1 MIVGELILT
10 LVLLSGAGFMIRSFM
25 QLYAMDFG
33 IEAEGIATMEIYLP
47 LTQYPELEP
56 RWELYQAFLD
66 RVSTAPEIHSGAL
79 VTALP
84 AGGGGGSPLE
94 LDGVALEEDV
104 ARPITTL
111 LTASEGYFEA
121 VGIDLLRGRSF
132 VGGDGAPGAE
142 VAIVNQRFVE
152 LHFPDGDPIG
162 RQIRVAYEGH
172 PIADAPWLTVVG
184 VTPTI
189 RQAALEERQ
198 PDPVVY
204 LPLQM
209 NPSRTTFF
217 VARTRTGIAAVA
229 PAVRESMR
237 LVNPDLPVFNVR
249 TLEDALAEG
258 RWAHRTF
265 GTMFGFFAAIAL
277 ILSAV
282 GLYSVTAHSVI
293 QRIREFAIRVS
304 LGAEP
309 RHISWLA
316 LRRVLIQLSIGL
328 PLGMLG
334 AFGVGRLLES
344 LLVQTGPA
352 DPLTLGGVVLL
363 MGVVAVL
370 ACLWPAARAG
380 RVDPV
385 TVLRVE

>member
-1 MIVGELILT
+1 
-10 LVLLSGAGFMIRSFM
+10 
-25 QLYAMDFG
+25 
-33 IEAEGIATMEIYLP
+33 
-47 LTQYPELEP
+47 
-56 RWELYQAFLD
+56 
-66 RVSTAPEIHSGAL
+66 
-79 VTALP
+79 
-84 AGGGGGSPLE
+84 
-94 LDGVALEEDV
+94 
-104 ARPITTL
+104 
-111 LTASEGYFEA
+111 
-121 VGIDLLRGRSF
+121 
-132 VGGDGAPGAE
+132 
-142 VAIVNQRFVE
+142 
-152 LHFPDGDPIG
+152 
-162 RQIRVAYEGH
+162 
-172 PIADAPWLTVVG
+172 
-184 VTPTI
+184 
-189 RQAALEERQ
+189 
-198 PDPVVY
+198 
-204 LPLQM
+204 
-209 NPSRTTFF
+209 
-217 VARTRTGIAAVA
+217 
-229 PAVRESMR
+229 MR